1 MENKV
6 IVCRC
11 EDVTLEDIHAL
22 IKQGYRTIDEIKRVS
37 RAGMG
42 PCQGRTCRMLIA
54 QELAKAYGVSMEIFA
69 YLHPTVSVNL
79 GIFGGEYKAQKQQHS
94 NYRGGMIG
102 CAMVRI
108 VPGIRIVV
116 VERVSMSE
124 HGTLR
129 CWGQAA
135 VGQKPMLSGWTAKDR
150 TDERRV
156 KYVDDEFEQGYLFM
170 HIRKLNGQRGM

>member
-54 QELAKAYGVSMEIFA
+54 QELAKAYGVSMEEVIMPTFR
-69 YLHPTVSVNL
+69 PTVKPVKL
-79 GIFGGEYKAQKQQHS
+79 GIFVGGE
-94 NYRGGMIG
+94 
-102 CAMVRI
+102 
-108 VPGIRIVV
+108 
-116 VERVSMSE
+116 
-124 HGTLR
+124 
-129 CWGQAA
+129 
-135 VGQKPMLSGWTAKDR
+135 
-150 TDERRV
+150 
-156 KYVDDEFEQGYLFM
+156 
-170 HIRKLNGQRGM
+170 